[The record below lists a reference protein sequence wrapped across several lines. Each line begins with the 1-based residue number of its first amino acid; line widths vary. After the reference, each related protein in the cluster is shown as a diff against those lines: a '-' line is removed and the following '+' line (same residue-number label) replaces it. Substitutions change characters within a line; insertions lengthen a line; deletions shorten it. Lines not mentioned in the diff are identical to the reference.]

1 MLSLDVKVLPGK
13 QSKTRYMLLSYGLT
27 YTKLIVLWFCPN
39 ERRSFEGKLHKRIKK
54 KQHLKFL
61 WPASCSSSSIL
72 KGFGVILLAPCEVFM
87 CQWCNLLMF
96 VAFLYL
102 YNSKEFL
109 FSFGFEYFIKLWIY
123 PLLFV
128 AFFFRRLCIWG
139 GTTDIWHTRTHV
151 GKLFYLHPVS
161 NHFQCDMIII
171 TVVDIMVR
179 SSRVHTSITP
189 RVVFFLHVIFGQ
201 DIFGVSAL
209 CFRLRNALIKHS
221 FQVFLLYNTCV
232 ALLWFIF
239 VCPTY

>member
-1 MLSLDVKVLPGK
+1 
-13 QSKTRYMLLSYGLT
+13 
-27 YTKLIVLWFCPN
+27 
-39 ERRSFEGKLHKRIKK
+39 
-54 KQHLKFL
+54 
-61 WPASCSSSSIL
+61 
-72 KGFGVILLAPCEVFM
+72 M

-189 RVVFFLHVIFGQ
+189 RVVFFFSTLFLVRTFS
-201 DIFGVSAL
+201 VSVRSAFVSETLWSNTLFRFFFCTIRVLL
-209 CFRLRNALIKHS
+209 CCGLFLYVRPIKCIHCARTVNDTCCSCLPLLFFTVLPSIYNPFWPEIYFSVFRRFCWRS
-221 FQVFLLYNTCV
+221 
-232 ALLWFIF
+232 
-239 VCPTY
+239 